1 MSPIK
6 RRKHAVSRLNPTS
19 ALTAALFTAHYSDRI
34 GQPGAAADALGRTA
48 ASVFELLQ
56 VTQQSGQ
63 RELQLVQAQEA
74 YVNPRQR
81 FEVAQVR

>member
-1 MSPIK
+1 MTATVIILLGNQADSYMHFVLFRFLEIGLGVAVALASP
-6 RRKHAVSRLNPTS
+6 
-19 ALTAALFTAHYSDRI
+19 
-34 GQPGAAADALGRTA
+34 AADALGRTA